1 MQTVPEKSTMKSL
14 MEKRVSRAE
23 MDGRK
28 IFGYAAVYGP
38 LSEDLGGFR
47 ERVAP
52 SAFSRIVEDEQI
64 DVRALVNHDTAQV
77 LGRRAAG
84 TLKIRSTEHG
94 LRVEIDP
101 PETNYAND
109 LKILLKR
116 GDVSQMSFGFFVRPG
131 GETWGEEDGQ
141 RIRTLTDVELIEVS
155 VVTIPAYPD
164 TSAAL
169 RSLEGIDQR
178 RLSRERQLWLLRNRI
193 VRRKLYTL

>member
-1 MQTVPEKSTMKSL
+1 MMKTT
-14 MEKRVSRAE
+14 MEKRLSKAE
-23 MDGRK
+23 LDGRK

-47 ERVAP
+47 ERVSP
-52 SAFSRIVEDEQI
+52 SAFKRIVDDETV
-64 DVRALVNHDTAQV
+64 DVRALVNHDTAMV
-77 LGRRAAG
+77 LGRRASG
-84 TLKIRSTEHG
+84 TLSIRSTEHG

-101 PETNYAND
+101 PDTSYVAD
-109 LKILLKR
+109 LKALMKR

-131 GETWGEEDGQ
+131 GDTWGEENGQ

-169 RSLEGIDQR
+169 RSLLGIDQMR
-178 RLSRERQLWLLRNRI
+178 AIRERELWMMKNRI
-193 VRRKLYTL
+193 VRPKLYTPE